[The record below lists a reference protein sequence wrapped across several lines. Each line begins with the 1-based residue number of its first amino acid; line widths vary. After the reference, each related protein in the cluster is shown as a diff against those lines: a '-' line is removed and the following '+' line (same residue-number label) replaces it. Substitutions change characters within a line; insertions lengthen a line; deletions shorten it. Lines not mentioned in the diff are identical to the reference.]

1 MANSISRIIKPVN
14 EQMLEFLPGSPEKAS
29 LKAKIQELKQ
39 TTIDIPLIIG
49 GKEVRTGKTA
59 ACIIPHKK
67 DHVLATYHLAGE
79 AEIRMAIDAALE
91 AKKSWEKMPWEHRCA
106 IFMKAAELIS
116 GPWRDTLNAAT
127 MLGQSKTAYEAD
139 ADSACEIMDFFRY
152 NTYYMRQIIEQ
163 QPECIPGIFNR
174 IEYRPLEGF
183 VFAVTPFNFTAIGA
197 NLPTSPAMVGNTVLW
212 KPASTSVYSNY
223 FLMKCLEEAG
233 LPAGVINF
241 VPGPGSVVGPI
252 VMSDKN
258 LAGVHFTGSTGVF
271 NDMWR
276 EIGSNLEKYIGYPRI
291 VGETGGKDWV
301 FAHNS
306 ADVDALVHAIIGGG
320 YSYQGQKCS
329 ATSRV
334 YIPESIWPEVQTKLV
349 KEMSTIKV
357 GDVEDFTNYMGAV
370 IDQKAFNTIKGYID
384 YAREAADAKVIFGG
398 ECDDKVGFFIQ
409 PTVILTTNPKF
420 KTMEEEIFGPVV
432 TIYVYQDSE
441 FEEAIDLAEQTSPYA
456 LTGSIFAQDR
466 SVLIALEEKLAY
478 SAGNLYLNDK
488 TTGAYVGLQPF
499 GGARSSGTNEKLGWM
514 NMSRWMSPRTIKEN
528 FNPSK
533 NFRLGLMAEK

>member
-1 MANSISRIIKPVN
+1 MSNAVAKIIKPVN
-14 EQMLEFLPGSPEKAS
+14 EQVLPFLPGSPDRAS
-29 LKAKIQELKQ
+29 LKAKLQEMKQ
-39 TTIDIPLIIG
+39 QKIDIPLIIG
-49 GKEVRTGKTA
+49 GKEVRTGNTA
-59 ACIIPHKK
+59 NCIIPHNKK
-67 DHVLATYHLAGE
+67 HVLATYHLAGE
-79 AEIRMAIDAALE
+79 KEIRMAIEAAVE
-91 AKKSWEKMPWEHRCA
+91 AKKAWEKMPWEHRLA
-106 IFMKAAELIS
+106 IFMKAAELLG

-152 NTYYMRQIIEQ
+152 NAFFMRQIIEE

-174 IEYRPLEGF
+174 MDYRPLEGF

-223 FLMKCLEEAG
+223 FLMRLLEEAG

-252 VMSDKN
+252 VLADKN
-258 LAGVHFTGSTGVF
+258 LAGIHFTGSTGVF

-276 EIGSNLEKYIGYPRI
+276 EIAANLEKYIGYPRI

-301 FAHNS
+301 FAHSS
-306 ADVDALVHAIIGGG
+306 ADVDALVTAIIGGG

-334 YIPESIWPEVQTKLV
+334 YIPESLWPEVREKLLA
-349 KEMSTIKV
+349 EMATIKV

-370 IDQKAFNTIKGYID
+370 IDQKAYDSIKSYID
-384 YAREAADAKVIFGG
+384 YAREAADAEIIFGG
-398 ECDDKVGFFIQ
+398 GCDDSVGFFID
-409 PTVILTTNPKF
+409 PTLILTTNPRF

-432 TIYVYQDSE
+432 TIFVYQDHDLDG
-441 FEEAIDLAEQTSPYA
+441 AIDLCDKTSPYA
-456 LTGSIFAQDR
+456 LTGAIFSQDR
-466 SVLIALEEKLAY
+466 MALVDLEKRLSYA
-478 SAGNLYLNDK
+478 AGNLYLNDR
-488 TTGAYVGLQPF
+488 TTGAFVGLQPF
-499 GGARSSGTNEKLGWM
+499 GGARASGTNEKLGKQ
-514 NMSRWMSPRTIKEN
+514 NMSRWMSPRTIKEC

-533 NFRLGLMAEK
+533 DYRIGLMVEG

>member
-1 MANSISRIIKPVN
+1 MSNSIAKLIKPTN
-14 EQMLEFLPGSPEKAS
+14 EKILDFLPGSSEKIR

-49 GKEVRTGKTA
+49 GKEVRTGKTST
-59 ACIIPHKK
+59 CIIPHKK
-67 DHVLATYHLAGE
+67 DHVLANYHLAGE
-79 AEIRMAIDAALE
+79 KEIAMAIDAACE
-91 AKKSWEKMPWEHRCA
+91 AKKSWEKMPWEHRVS
-106 IFMKAAELIS
+106 IFMKAADLIG
-116 GPWRDTLNAAT
+116 GPWRDILNAST

-163 QPECIPGIFNR
+163 QPECVTGMFNR
-174 IEYRPLEGF
+174 MEYRPLEGF

-197 NLPTSPAMVGNTVLW
+197 NLPTGPAMVGNTVLW
-212 KPASTSVYSNY
+212 KPASSAVYSNY

-252 VMSDKN
+252 VMSNRN

-271 NDMWR
+271 NDLWR
-276 EIGSNLEKYIGYPRI
+276 EVGNNLESYIGYPRI

-306 ADVDALVHAIIGGG
+306 ADIDALVTAIIGGS

-329 ATSRV
+329 ATSRA
-334 YIPESIWPEVQTKLV
+334 YIPASIWDEVREKLL
-349 KEMSTIKV
+349 KEIATIKV

-370 IDQKAFNTIKGYID
+370 IDQKAYNSIKGHID
-384 YAREAADAKVIFGG
+384 YAREATDAEILFGG
-398 ECDDKVGFFIQ
+398 QCDDSVGFFIQ
-409 PTVILTTNPKF
+409 PTVILTSNPKF

-432 TIYVYQDSE
+432 TIYVYKDSE
-441 FEEAIDLAEQTSPYA
+441 LEEAVALAEQTSPYA
-456 LTGSIFAQDR
+456 LTGAIFSQDR
-466 SVLIALEEKLAY
+466 NALIDIEQKLAY
-478 SAGNLYLNDK
+478 SAGNLYLNDR
-488 TTGAYVGLQPF
+488 TTGAYLGLQPF
-499 GGARSSGTNEKLGWM
+499 GGARASGTNEKLGWI
-514 NMSRWMSPRTIKEN
+514 NISRWMSPRTIKET

-533 NFRLGLMAEK
+533 DFRLEMMAEK